1 MLFRHVWRLSE
12 AGADNLGLACNEEG
26 LFLGRTPLLEW
37 RDGCFVVR
45 DAHDIRRLLG
55 RAYQIDVEA
64 TPFLGGLVTV
74 AAALNAKDLLLA
86 RIAAVHLRIPDLPDE
101 AARERLEAEDRLIKT
116 ANSDWDPALH
126 PRAGT
131 PPNPGWF
138 APTDGGSDE
147 DSARTRVADNS
158 PSTQQSDASP
168 EPSDDRVKLPDSD
181 DDIDE
186 LHDLLEWIANAK
198 PEDEAAIR
206 AEIKKRFYDVG
217 DTAGGDALNRALSDS
232 LEAGNNKKARQEI
245 LDSIAPFAKNDPAIM
260 GFLHELLPGVLV
272 LPRAAIAGAEG
283 EGAAAAEAEAGA
295 AGAAENPWKMGW
307 AARGKFFDKVFG
319 KGTLNPLSRVIDE
332 FEAGVATSRKSI
344 DLNAATYQDYGR
356 LTSRLNAYIDKLAEY
371 TGTD

>member
-1 MLFRHVWRLSE
+1 MLFHHVWRLSE

-344 DLNAATYQDYGR
+344 DLNAATYQD
-356 LTSRLNAYIDKLAEY
+356 
-371 TGTD
+371 